1 MNAEWTGQLIA
12 ARRRELGLS
21 QTELAEKLHVTDKA
35 ISRWETGRGMP
46 AVDSLEP
53 LAEVLD
59 LSVSELLSGKR
70 LTPEELPKAAGGQIV
85 ESMKQNIR
93 MAWRGVLG
101 VLLLIVLVVGF
112 NLGYHWFTSVPE
124 TDVDALTKQAAEYLL
139 RPRPSFT
146 PEADPD
152 TLRIVELERK
162 GDYLAALCTD
172 DQGHWCMCVYD
183 RDEIFKDRWR
193 GGGGKP
199 RLTAGTLGSWNFGN
213 PQEAVIIF
221 CGGDLPEEAAYY
233 TFRNSGITYIC
244 PIEERQVLDVFL
256 LPDTNDIASSAVDLL
271 DQNGEPLD
279 GKGLIE
285 SKALAESTPIPEL
298 NDSGLR

>member
-1 MNAEWTGQLIA
+1 MNAECTGQLIA

-21 QTELAEKLHVTDKA
+21 QTELAEQLHVTDKA
-35 ISRWETGRGMP
+35 VSRWETGRGMP

-53 LAEVLD
+53 LAEVLG

-70 LTPEELPKAAGGQIV
+70 LTAEELPKTAGGQIV
-85 ESMKQNIR
+85 ESMRKNVR
-93 MAWRGVLG
+93 MVWRGVLA
-101 VLLLIVLVVGF
+101 VLLFLAIVVGV
-112 NLGYHWFTSVPE
+112 NVGYHWFTSVSE
-124 TDVDALTKQAAEYLL
+124 TDTDALTKQAAEYLL
-139 RPRPSFT
+139 KPRRAFT

-172 DQGHWCMCVYD
+172 DWGHWCMCVYD
-183 RDEIFKDRWR
+183 RDKMFKDRWR

-199 RLTAGTLGSWNFGN
+199 RLNAGELGSWNFGTN
-213 PQEAVIIF
+213 HEAVIIF

-233 TFRNSGITYIC
+233 TFRNSGITYTC

-256 LPDTNDIASSAVDLL
+256 LPDTSDISSYLEELMDG
-271 DQNGEPLD
+271 NGEPLEE
-279 GKGLIE
+279 KGLFE
-285 SKALAESTPIPEL
+285 GEALEEAPIADP
-298 NDSGLR
+298 

>member
-101 VLLLIVLVVGF
+101 ILLLLAIVVGF

-279 GKGLIE
+279 EKGLTE
-285 SKALAESTPIPEL
+285 GEALEVNTQNAE
-298 NDSGLR
+298 G

>member
-139 RPRPSFT
+139 RPRRSFT

-279 GKGLIE
+279 EKDLTEGE
-285 SKALAESTPIPEL
+285 ALEANTQSAE
-298 NDSGLR
+298 R

>member
-112 NLGYHWFTSVPE
+112 NLGYHLFTSVPE

-139 RPRPSFT
+139 RPRRSFT
-146 PEADPD
+146 PEAAPD

-271 DQNGEPLD
+271 DQNGESLD
-279 GKGLIE
+279 EKGLTE
-285 SKALAESTPIPEL
+285 GEALEVNTQNAE
-298 NDSGLR
+298 G

>member
-53 LAEVLD
+53 LAEVLG

-85 ESMKQNIR
+85 ESMKRNIR
-93 MAWRGVLG
+93 MVWRGVLG
-101 VLLLIVLVVGF
+101 ILLLLAIVVGF
-112 NLGYHWFTSVPE
+112 NLVYHWFTSVPE

-139 RPRPSFT
+139 RPRRSLN

-213 PQEAVIIF
+213 SREAVIIF
-221 CGGDLPEEAAYY
+221 CGGELPEKAAYY
-233 TFRNSGITYIC
+233 TFQNSGITYIC

-256 LPDTNDIASSAVDLL
+256 LPDTNDIGSYPEELL
-271 DQNGEPLD
+271 GQNGEPLD
-279 GKGLIE
+279 EKGLTE
-285 SKALAESTPIPEL
+285 GEALEANTQSAE
-298 NDSGLR
+298 R